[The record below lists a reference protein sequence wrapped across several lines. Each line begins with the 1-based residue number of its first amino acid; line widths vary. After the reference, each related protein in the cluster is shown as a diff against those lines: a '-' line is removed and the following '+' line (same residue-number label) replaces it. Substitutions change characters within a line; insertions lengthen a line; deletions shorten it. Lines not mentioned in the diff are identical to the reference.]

1 MSIFLWLIDTLNEI
15 CYNENTPFICKNIN
29 KSGKKKQVRTL
40 IMKTTM
46 TMVVL
51 SVLLV
56 AVLAGLGVALATHG
70 DPIVAEPSGDE
81 VVSTTTA
88 ASGETTTTAEVEQ
101 TESNLDANGYWKD
114 DLPEDL
120 NLNGEKVTILYD
132 AHSYAQEFESE
143 GITGELINDAIYN
156 RNETVSDRLNA
167 ELVFVGINGRND
179 TSGFTS
185 TVNNDVQSGA
195 AEYDIIGTYSQL
207 PASFAMSGSIV
218 DLMSLEYLNF
228 DQPWW
233 PATMVEQASI
243 QNHLYFC
250 TGDISTNL
258 LWMMHVVF
266 FNKDMIEALHLED
279 PYTLVD
285 NMNWTVDK
293 MFEMTKGV
301 YEDLNGNGIADSADR
316 YGMTLYTQSLDAN
329 FASAGLVCVD
339 KDEQGYFKISDSLS
353 SERTVDL
360 LTKFCEWVHDSGD
373 VIHDTSTSVRAVM
386 GEGRSLFIE
395 DRAFVAKDHLVG
407 QDAFGYG
414 IMPAPAYDN
423 QQETYITN
431 VGYPHNIYCISSAI
445 SAERMSR
452 AAAVLEC
459 MASEGYR
466 QVTPALFETT
476 MKVKYA
482 EDEKT
487 SEIYDMIKTNIDFDP
502 ARIYVK
508 EFGADLASLFKNS
521 VIQNTTAWAS
531 RIKAVTNVANKK
543 CAQINST
550 LGG

>member
-1 MSIFLWLIDTLNEI
+1 
-15 CYNENTPFICKNIN
+15 
-29 KSGKKKQVRTL
+29 
-40 IMKTTM
+40 MKTKAIM
-46 TMVVL
+46 SVL
-51 SVLLV
+51 SGLM
-56 AVLAGLGVALATHG
+56 AVLIVGMGIAVATHG
-70 DPIVAEPSGDE
+70 KPVDPIVNDPSSGVITTVLNDA
-81 VVSTTTA
+81 TTA
-88 ASGETTTTAEVEQ
+88 PVEI
-101 TESNLDANGYWKD
+101 TDNNLDANGYWKD

-120 NLNGEKVTILYD
+120 DLSGETVTILYD
-132 AHSYAQEFESE
+132 DNSYAQEFISE
-143 GITGELINDAIYN
+143 GINGDLINDAIYN
-156 RNETVSDRLNA
+156 RNETVSARLNVT
-167 ELVFVGINGRND
+167 LNFVGANGRND
-179 TSGFTS
+179 NSGFIA
-185 TVNNDVQSGA
+185 TVNNDVQSGS

-228 DQPWW
+228 EQPWW

-243 QNHLYFC
+243 NDHLYFC

-266 FNKDMIEALHLED
+266 FNKDMIEELKLED

-293 MFEMTKGV
+293 MFAMTKGV
-301 YEDLNGNGIADSADR
+301 YEDLNGNGIADSSDR

-329 FASAGLVCVD
+329 FASAGLLCVD
-339 KDEQGYFKISDSLS
+339 KDDQGYFKIADTLS
-353 SERTVDL
+353 SEKAVNL
-360 LTKFCEWVHDSGD
+360 LNKFCEWVHETGD
-373 VIHDTSTSVRAVM
+373 VIHDTSISVRAVM

-407 QDAFGYG
+407 QDTFGYG

-423 QQETYITN
+423 QQTNYITN
-431 VGYPHNIYCISSAI
+431 VGYPHNIYSISSGI
-445 SAERMSR
+445 SADRMSR

-487 SEIYDMIKTNIDFDP
+487 SEIYDLIKTNIDFDP

-508 EFGADLASLFKNS
+508 EFGSDLASLFKNC
-521 VIQNTTAWAS
+521 VIQNSTAWSS
-531 RIKAVTNVANKK
+531 RITAVTKIATKK
-543 CAQINST
+543 CETINTT
-550 LGG
+550 LGQ

>member
-1 MSIFLWLIDTLNEI
+1 MKKIIMSALA
-15 CYNENTPFICKNIN
+15 
-29 KSGKKKQVRTL
+29 
-40 IMKTTM
+40 
-46 TMVVL
+46 VVM
-51 SVLLV
+51 
-56 AVLAGLGVALATHG
+56 VALIVALGASIITHG
-70 DPIVAEPSGDE
+70 DPIEAVPGGDLP
-81 VVSTTTA
+81 TDATTA
-88 ASGETTTTAEVEQ
+88 VQGDATTAPAETTDN
-101 TESNLDANGYWKD
+101 NLDANGYWKD

-120 NLNGEKVTILYD
+120 NLNQETVTILYD
-132 AHSYAQEFESE
+132 SESYAQEFESE
-143 GITGELINDAIYN
+143 GITGDLINDAIYN
-156 RNETVSDRLNA
+156 RNETVSSRLNVK
-167 ELVFVGINGRND
+167 LQFVGINGRND
-179 TSGFTS
+179 TSGFTA

-243 QNHLYFC
+243 RDHLYFC

-266 FNKDMIEALHLED
+266 FNKDMIEELKLED

-285 NMNWTVDK
+285 DMKWTVDK

-301 YEDLNGNGIADSADR
+301 YDDLNGNGIADSSDR

-339 KDEQGYFKISDSLS
+339 KDEQGLFKISDTLA
-353 SERTVDL
+353 SEKTVNL
-360 LTKFCEWVHDSGD
+360 LNKFCEWVHESGD
-373 VIHDTSTSVRAVM
+373 VIHDTKTGVRAVM

-414 IMPAPAYDN
+414 IMPAPAYDSD
-423 QQETYITN
+423 QEGYITN
-431 VGYPHNIYCISSAI
+431 VGYPHNIYCISSGI
-445 SAERMSR
+445 SADRMSR

-459 MASEGYR
+459 LASEGYR

-482 EDEKT
+482 EDEMT

-508 EFGADLASLFKNS
+508 EFGGDLASLFKNC
-521 VIQNTTAWAS
+521 VIQNSTAWAS
-531 RIKAVTNVANKK
+531 RIKAVTNVASKK
-543 CAQINST
+543 CTQINTT

>member
-1 MSIFLWLIDTLNEI
+1 MNR
-15 CYNENTPFICKNIN
+15 TP
-29 KSGKKKQVRTL
+29 
-40 IMKTTM
+40 IMI
-46 TMVVL
+46 VL

-56 AVLAGLGVALATHG
+56 GLIIGLGFAIATHG
-70 DPIVAEPSGDE
+70 DPVELDTEINDPAEQTTIAQDE
-81 VVSTTTA
+81 TTTA
-88 ASGETTTTAEVEQ
+88 TVAETDN
-101 TESNLDANGYWKD
+101 NLDANGYWKD

-120 NLNGEKVTILYD
+120 NLNGEKVTIFYD
-132 AHSYAQEFESE
+132 AHSYAQEFVSE
-143 GITGELINDAIYN
+143 GISGELINDAIYN
-156 RNETVSDRLNA
+156 RNETVAGRLNV
-167 ELVFVGINGRND
+167 ELVFVGANGRND
-179 TSGFTS
+179 TSGFTAA
-185 TVNNDVQSGA
+185 VNNDVQSGA

-218 DLMSLEYLNF
+218 DLMSLDYLNF
-228 DQPWW
+228 EQPWW

-266 FNKDMIEALHLED
+266 FNKDMIETLKLED

-285 NMNWTVDK
+285 DMKWTVDK
-293 MFEMTKGV
+293 MLEMTKGV
-301 YEDLNGNGIADSADR
+301 YEDLNGNGMADSADR

-339 KDEQGYFKISDSLS
+339 KDDQGYFKISNSLS
-353 SERTVDL
+353 GEKAVDL

-373 VIHDTSTSVRAVM
+373 VIHDTSTGVRAVM

-395 DRAFVAKDHLVG
+395 DRAFVAKDHLVI
-407 QDAFGYG
+407 QESFDYG
-414 IMPAPAYDN
+414 IMPAPAYDS
-423 QQETYITN
+423 QQEKYITN
-431 VGYPHNIYCISSAI
+431 VGYPHNIYCISSGI

-452 AAAVLEC
+452 AAATLEC
-459 MASEGYR
+459 LASEGYR

-482 EDEKT
+482 EDEMT
-487 SEIYDMIKTNIDFDP
+487 SEIYDLIKTNIDFDP

-508 EFGADLASLFKNS
+508 EFGGDLASLFKNC
-521 VIQNTTAWAS
+521 VIQNSTNWTS
-531 RIKAVTNVANKK
+531 RISAISKVASKK
-543 CAQINST
+543 CDVINST

>member
-1 MSIFLWLIDTLNEI
+1 
-15 CYNENTPFICKNIN
+15 
-29 KSGKKKQVRTL
+29 
-40 IMKTTM
+40 MKTLSIM
-46 TMVVL
+46 IAL
-51 SVLLV
+51 SVLLAALV
-56 AVLAGLGVALATHG
+56 VGLGAAIATNG
-70 DPIVAEPSGDE
+70 KPIEPSPAGTDPAVTTA
-81 VVSTTTA
+81 VVSGDQTQAT
-88 ASGETTTTAEVEQ
+88 EV
-101 TESNLDANGYWKD
+101 TEGNLDANGYWKD
-114 DLPEDL
+114 SLSEDL
-120 NLNGEKVTILYD
+120 NLNGEKVVILYD
-132 AHSYAQEFESE
+132 NDSYAQEFVSD
-143 GITGELINDAIYN
+143 GITGDLINDAIYN
-156 RNETVSDRLNA
+156 RNETVSSRLNVN
-167 ELVFVGINGRND
+167 LVFVGANGRND
-179 TSGFTS
+179 NSGFIS

-218 DLMSLEYLNF
+218 DLMTLDYLNF

-243 QNHLYFC
+243 HDHLYFC

-266 FNKDMIEALHLED
+266 FNKDMIEELKLED

-293 MFEMTKGV
+293 MIEMTKGV
-301 YEDLNGNGIADSADR
+301 YEDLNGNGSADSSDR

-339 KDEQGYFKISDSLS
+339 KDEQGYFKLADSLS
-353 SERTVDL
+353 SEKAINL
-360 LTKFCEWVHDSGD
+360 LNTFCDWVHDSGD
-373 VIHDTSTSVRAVM
+373 VIHDTSISVRSVM

-407 QDAFGYG
+407 QDAFSYG
-414 IMPAPAYDN
+414 ILPAPAYDN
-423 QQETYITN
+423 QQDGYITN
-431 VGYPHNIYCISSAI
+431 VGYPHNLYSISSGI
-445 SAERMSR
+445 SADRMSR

-459 MASEGYR
+459 MASESYR

-482 EDEKT
+482 EDDKT
-487 SEIYDMIKTNIDFDP
+487 SEIYDLIKSNIDFDP

-508 EFGADLASLFKNS
+508 EFGSDLASMFKNC

-531 RIKAVTNVANKK
+531 RINAVSKIAAKK
-543 CAQINST
+543 CEQINNT

>member
-1 MSIFLWLIDTLNEI
+1 
-15 CYNENTPFICKNIN
+15 
-29 KSGKKKQVRTL
+29 
-40 IMKTTM
+40 MKTKAIM
-46 TMVVL
+46 SVL
-51 SVLLV
+51 SLLMV
-56 AVLAGLGVALATHG
+56 ALIAGLVMAIVTHG
-70 DPIVAEPSGDE
+70 QPIEPITGDQPSQ
-81 VVSTTTA
+81 VTTTAQGNGDATTA
-88 ASGETTTTAEVEQ
+88 ASDVVDD
-101 TESNLDANGYWKD
+101 NLDANGYWKD

-120 NLNGEKVTILYD
+120 NLQNEKVTILYD
-132 AHSYAQEFESE
+132 DNSYAQEFVSD
-143 GITGELINDAIYN
+143 GINGDLINDAIYN
-156 RNETVSDRLNA
+156 RNETVASRLNVQLNFIGA
-167 ELVFVGINGRND
+167 NGRND
-179 TSGFTS
+179 TNGFIS
-185 TVNNDVQSGA
+185 TVNNDVQSGS

-207 PASFAMSGSIV
+207 PASLAMSGSIV

-243 QNHLYFC
+243 NNHLYFC

-266 FNKDMIEALHLED
+266 FNKDMIAELKLED

-285 NMNWTVDK
+285 NMQWTVDK
-293 MFEMTKGV
+293 MIQMTQGV
-301 YEDLNGNGIADSADR
+301 YEDLNGNGSPDSSDR

-329 FASAGLVCVD
+329 FASAGLVCVN
-339 KDEQGYFKISDSLS
+339 KDEQGSFKISEDLS
-353 SERTVDL
+353 GEKAVNL
-360 LTKFCEWVHDSGD
+360 LTKFCSWVHDSGD
-373 VIHDTSTSVRAVM
+373 VIHDTSTGVRSVM

-414 IMPAPAYDN
+414 IMPAPAYDS
-423 QQETYITN
+423 QQEGYITN
-431 VGYPHNIYCISSAI
+431 VGYPHNIYSISSGI
-445 SAERMSR
+445 SADRMTR

-508 EFGADLASLFKNS
+508 EFGSDLASLFKNC
-521 VIQNTTAWAS
+521 VIQNSTAWAS
-531 RIKAVTNVANKK
+531 RTKAVMNVAGKK
-543 CAQINST
+543 CELINST

>member
-1 MSIFLWLIDTLNEI
+1 M
-15 CYNENTPFICKNIN
+15 
-29 KSGKKKQVRTL
+29 
-40 IMKTTM
+40 IMKTKLI
-46 TMVVL
+46 MVVL

-56 AVLAGLGVALATHG
+56 SLIAGLGVAIATNG
-70 DPIVAEPSGDE
+70 TPIEAAPSDIGAT
-81 VVSTTTA
+81 STTAVAT
-88 ASGETTTTAEVEQ
+88 GDGTVVTEEVDN
-101 TESNLDANGYWKD
+101 NLDANGYWKD
-114 DLPEDL
+114 DLGDDL
-120 NLNGEKVTILYD
+120 NFNGATVTVLCD
-132 AHSYAQEFESE
+132 DNPYAQEFSSD
-143 GITGELINDAIYN
+143 GITGDLINDAIYN
-156 RNETVSDRLNA
+156 RNETVASRLNVKLA
-167 ELVFVGINGRND
+167 FVPIDGRDDNKAFI
-179 TSGFTS
+179 SAM
-185 TVNNDVQSGA
+185 NADVQSGSA
-195 AEYDIIGTYSQL
+195 AYDIVGTYSQI
-207 PASFAMSGSIV
+207 PAALAMSGSVV
-218 DLMSLEYLNF
+218 DLMSLDYLNF

-243 QNHLYFC
+243 QDHLYLC

-266 FNKDMIEALHLED
+266 FNKDMIDTFKLED

-285 NMNWTVDK
+285 GMKWTVDK

-339 KDEQGYFKISDSLS
+339 KDDQGYFRISDDLS
-353 SERTVDL
+353 GEKAVNL

-373 VIHDTSTSVRAVM
+373 VIHDTSISVRAVM

-395 DRAFVAKDHLVG
+395 DRAFVAKDHLIN

-414 IMPAPAYDN
+414 IMPAPAYDS
-423 QQETYITN
+423 QQEHYITN
-431 VGYPHNIYCISSAI
+431 VGYPHNIYSISSGI
-445 SAERMSR
+445 SADRMNCS
-452 AAAVLEC
+452 AAVLEC

-487 SEIYDMIKTNIDFDP
+487 SEIYDLIKTNIDFDP

-508 EFGADLASLFKNS
+508 EFGGDLASLFKNC
-521 VIQNTTAWAS
+521 VIQNSTNWTS
-531 RIKAVTNVANKK
+531 RIAAVSKVATKK
-543 CAQINST
+543 CEGINNT

>member
-1 MSIFLWLIDTLNEI
+1 
-15 CYNENTPFICKNIN
+15 
-29 KSGKKKQVRTL
+29 
-40 IMKTTM
+40 MKTKSTM
-46 TMVVL
+46 IVL
-51 SVLLV
+51 SVLLAALV
-56 AVLAGLGVALATHG
+56 VGLGFAIATHG
-70 DPIVAEPSGDE
+70 APIGAVPPSDDDAT
-81 VVSTTTA
+81 SN
-88 ASGETTTTAEVEQ
+88 TTTTGGENATEPPVE
-101 TESNLDANGYWKD
+101 TESPYDVNGYLKD

-120 NLNGEKVTILYD
+120 DLNQEKVTILYD
-132 AHSYAQEFESE
+132 SHSYAQEFESE
-143 GITGELINDAIYN
+143 GITGDLINDAIYN
-156 RNETVSDRLNA
+156 RNETVSSRLN
-167 ELVFVGINGRND
+167 VNMQFVGINGRND
-179 TSGFTS
+179 TSGFTAA
-185 TVNNDVQSGA
+185 VNNDVQSGA

-207 PASFAMSGSIV
+207 PAAFAMSGSIV

-266 FNKDMIEALHLED
+266 FNKDMINALKLED

-285 NMNWTVDK
+285 DMKWTVDK

-339 KDEQGYFKISDSLS
+339 KDEQGYFKIADSLS
-353 SERTVDL
+353 SEKTVNL
-360 LTKFCEWVHDSGD
+360 LTKFCEWVHESGD
-373 VIHDTSTSVRAVM
+373 VIHDTSTGVRAVM

-407 QDAFGYG
+407 QDMFGYG
-414 IMPAPAYDN
+414 IMPAPAYDSE
-423 QQETYITN
+423 QEGYITN
-431 VGYPHNIYCISSAI
+431 VGYPHNIYCISSGI
-445 SAERMSR
+445 SADRMNR

-459 MASEGYR
+459 LASEGYR

-521 VIQNTTAWAS
+521 VIQNSTAWAS
-531 RIKAVTNVANKK
+531 RIKAVMNVASKK